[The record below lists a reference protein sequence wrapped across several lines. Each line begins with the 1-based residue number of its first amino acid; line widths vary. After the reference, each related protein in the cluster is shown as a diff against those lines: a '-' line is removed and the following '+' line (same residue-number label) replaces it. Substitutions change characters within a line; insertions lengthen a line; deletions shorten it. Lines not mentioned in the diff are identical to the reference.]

1 MSVAIGAIAFPF
13 ALFDPGVGLIFLD
26 DTDCIGNETRL
37 EQCET
42 FGEIGDSN
50 CFHSEDVSILC
61 PSKES
66 LSLSSLSPSLPSLPS
81 IPSSHPLSH
90 MYILYIVYAIYTAAD
105 ESVCI
110 NGDVRLADGT
120 GNFSGRVEIC
130 FNNVWG
136 TVCDDDWDRNDAEVV
151 CQQLEFNPNGTMHYQ
166 HISELRTPP

>member
-81 IPSSHPLSH
+81 IPSLSLPH
-90 MYILYIVYAIYTAAD
+90 TLSLTCTYYTLYMLYIQLQTKVYVLMETFVWLMEQATFLEGLKYVSIMYGVLYVMMIGTEMMLRLFASSWNSILMVQCTINIY
-105 ESVCI
+105 
-110 NGDVRLADGT
+110 
-120 GNFSGRVEIC
+120 
-130 FNNVWG
+130 
-136 TVCDDDWDRNDAEVV
+136 
-151 CQQLEFNPNGTMHYQ
+151 PN
-166 HISELRTPP
+166 